1 MSGHNKWSKIKRK
14 KGASDAKRSKIFSK
28 ILKEISVAVKES
40 GPDPDANPRLRT
52 ALLNGKGVNLPKD
65 NADRA
70 IKKASEAGGETF
82 TELTYEGYA
91 PGGVAVFVECMTD
104 NLNRT
109 VSNVRHRFSKMGGN
123 LATTGSVAFLFERKG
138 IFILPKKET
147 LDEEMLIFELI
158 DEGAEDVDTEEG
170 IITITT
176 SMEDFGNMQK
186 KLEGM
191 GLETENASL
200 QRIPK
205 NYIDTDK
212 ETASKV
218 LKMIDYLEDDEDVQE
233 VYHNMGITDS
243 VIELMS

>member
-138 IFILPKKET
+138 IFILPKHET

-212 ETASKV
+212 DTASKV

-233 VYHNMGITDS
+233 VYHNMEITDS

>member
-65 NADRA
+65 NAERA

-138 IFILPKKET
+138 IFILPKHET

-212 ETASKV
+212 DTASKV

-233 VYHNMGITDS
+233 VYHNMEITDS

>member
-1 MSGHNKWSKIKRK
+1 MAGHNKWSKIKRK
-14 KGASDAKRSKIFSK
+14 KGVEDAKRSKLFSK
-28 ILKEISVAVKES
+28 ILKEITVAVKES
-40 GPDPDANPRLRT
+40 GPDPDSNPRLRT

-70 IKKASEAGGETF
+70 IKKASEAGGESY

-91 PGGVAVFVECMTD
+91 PGGVAVYVECMTD

-138 IFILPKKET
+138 VFILQKQEST
-147 LDEEMLIFELI
+147 DEEMLFFELI
-158 DEGAEDVDTEEG
+158 DSGAEDVDNEDG
-170 IITITT
+170 IITVTT
-176 SMEDFGNMQK
+176 SMEDFGAMQK
-186 KLEGM
+186 KLEDM

-205 NYIDTDK
+205 NFIETDK
-212 ETASKV
+212 ETALKV

-233 VYHNMGITDS
+233 VYHNMEITDS

>member
-28 ILKEISVAVKES
+28 ILKEITVAVKES
-40 GPDPDANPRLRT
+40 GSDPDANPRLRT

-70 IKKASEAGGETF
+70 IKKASEAGGESF

-138 IFILPKKET
+138 IFILPKQET

-158 DEGAEDVDTEEG
+158 DAGAEDVDIGED
-170 IITITT
+170 IISITT
-176 SMEDFGNMQK
+176 TMEDFGNMQK

-191 GLETENASL
+191 GLEPENASL
-200 QRIPK
+200 QRIPI

-212 ETASKV
+212 DTALKV

-233 VYHNMGITDS
+233 VYHNMEITDS
-243 VIELMS
+243 VIEIMS

>member
-1 MSGHNKWSKIKRK
+1 
-14 KGASDAKRSKIFSK
+14 
-28 ILKEISVAVKES
+28 
-40 GPDPDANPRLRT
+40 
-52 ALLNGKGVNLPKD
+52 
-65 NADRA
+65 
-70 IKKASEAGGETF
+70 GGETF

-138 IFILPKKET
+138 IFILPKHET

-158 DEGAEDVDTEEG
+158 DEVAEDVDTEEG

-212 ETASKV
+212 DTASKV